1 MYEELKRRVY
11 AEKNDCF
18 IFAEDGHTVW
28 IIWDKKEE
36 SVFEKFK
43 DYVANSADID
53 GM

>member
-36 SVFEKFK
+36 KWFEKIGNL
-43 DYVANSADID
+43 VADSTDVD